1 MHKSPHPDL
10 SMENDVTSKQDW
22 GAVDVTQNIR
32 ICSPC
37 DETEKAVYID
47 AQELKAP

>member
-1 MHKSPHPDL
+1 MHNIPKSRFEYGKRCYIQTGL
-10 SMENDVTSKQDW
+10 